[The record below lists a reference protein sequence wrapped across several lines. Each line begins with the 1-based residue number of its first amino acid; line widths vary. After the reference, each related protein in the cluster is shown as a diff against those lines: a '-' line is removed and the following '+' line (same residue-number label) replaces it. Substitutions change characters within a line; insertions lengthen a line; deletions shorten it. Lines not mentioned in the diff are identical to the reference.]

1 MIVPVSGS
9 SPAGGPVVPG
19 PPFEIGAPHFT
30 FGPRLLHTSNTVFLK
45 CGPLPLNPGNGP
57 ALCLEVGKVRGSD
70 YNPAKVTTKKFYE
83 LLFCPFLLV
92 AACEAI
98 ALKSTQG
105 VFKFFTRIQKSIAFN
120 FETLWARDW
129 AYFYAIFYIFVV

>member
-1 MIVPVSGS
+1 MW
-9 SPAGGPVVPG
+9 
-19 PPFEIGAPHFT
+19 
-30 FGPRLLHTSNTVFLK
+30 
-45 CGPLPLNPGNGP
+45 PLPLNPGNGP